1 MYEVVGYHRP
11 SSLDEAVELL
21 ATPGRRPLGGG
32 TQLRH
37 RSGGDP
43 VEVVDLQA
51 LGLDAVTVA
60 GDSMTI
66 GAMTRLQALVDHD
79 ETPALVADAARDE
92 LPGTL
97 RSLATVGGTID
108 TADGDS
114 VLNAALLVHGADV
127 TFADGR
133 TVPIDDV
140 LWTRPGADLLIV
152 SITISMSGEGAIAST
167 ARTPADVP
175 IVAAVG
181 LRTDDGVRLALTG
194 VADVP
199 VLVDPTD
206 VTGGLDPPS
215 DFRGSREYRLHLAT
229 VLAGRVLGDLR

>member
-11 SSLDEAVELL
+11 SSIDEAVELL

-32 TQLRH
+32 TKLRH
-37 RSGGDP
+37 RSGGDA
-43 VEVVDLQA
+43 VEVVDLQ
-51 LGLDAVTVA
+51 GLRLDSVTA
-60 GDSMTI
+60 TDTTMTV
-66 GAMTRLQALVDHD
+66 GAMTRLQALADHD
-79 ETPALVADAARDE
+79 DTPALVADAARDE

-97 RSLATVGGTID
+97 RALATVGGTID
-108 TADGDS
+108 AADRDS
-114 VLNAALLVHGADV
+114 VLVASLLAHRAEV

-133 TVPIDDV
+133 TLPIDDV

-152 SITISMSGEGAIAST
+152 SVTISTAGEGAIATT

-206 VTGGLDPPS
+206 VTAGLDPHS
-215 DFRGSREYRLHLAT
+215 DFRGSAEYRLHLAT
-229 VLAGRVLGDLR
+229 TLAGRVLGELR